1 MKRTIKALF
10 LKDGKQL
17 FYPSDAECK
26 TLWDY
31 VERIDIE
38 ESYTIE
44 EWQRKFVLIRG
55 FDDAV
60 QHKDSVK

>member
-17 FYPSDAECK
+17 FYPSDQECK
-26 TLWDY
+26 TLWGY

-44 EWQRKFVLIRG
+44 EWQSKFVLIRG

-60 QHKDSVK
+60 